1 MDINTS
7 SAETP
12 HQAPQLEWKP
22 LVLTNE
28 KLDALWEK
36 VRTFPQVFDDTSK
49 GNKEM
54 FVARLLDPKNIFVE
68 IGEGLGLAAGF
79 NVRPHID
86 MAVHLIMF
94 DRRLRG
100 RELMFLG
107 ILGYFFERLKLR
119 RVTSVITE
127 DSPMT
132 IRLALRLGFKHEGTM
147 REAVLRDGKYL
158 NAHIYGMLRE
168 ELSYEIATNGS
179 GAQEKVSREVADA
192 SG

>member
-7 SAETP
+7 SVETP

-132 IRLALRLGFKHEGTM
+132 IRLALRLGFKLEGTM

-168 ELSYEIATNGS
+168 ELSNAIPANGS
-179 GAQEKVSREVADA
+179 GSQEKVPGEVADA
-192 SG
+192 SS